1 MNRAEKILILFIS
14 TFCSTAVAAPFQAS
28 TDRDSSRIA
37 QQDTTGPRI
46 LPDDPVLAAMDALW
60 AEERLDW
67 QGFEGDSVCLNV
79 HGFRWDS
86 IPVYDAAAAAEKLA
100 HLNAQTPFDLQ
111 YNKTVE
117 AFIKL
122 YTEQRR
128 DVTSR
133 VLGLAAFY
141 YPLFEEKLDMF
152 DIPLELKH
160 LAVVE
165 SALNPNARSRVGATG
180 LWQFMYPTGKMF
192 GLHVD
197 TYTDERRDPIK
208 STVAACRYML
218 FLYGMYED
226 WNLVLA
232 AYNAGPGN
240 VNKAIRRS
248 GGKRDY
254 WEVRP
259 YMPRETR
266 SYVPAFIAVNY
277 VMNYASDHNIYPAM
291 PSFFYAETDTVHI
304 CRETTFNQIAAVTD
318 VSVASLEVLNP
329 SLKRNI
335 VPEKEDCVPVYLPVP
350 AVGKFLA
357 NADSLYEMP
366 DPGPQL
372 VSGKIYEDITEV
384 HVVRSGEVLG
394 VIAQRYGVSL
404 SSLREWNNIR
414 GNRIYPG
421 QRLEIRKTVTRTPQ
435 AATADAGAKTEKVV
449 PEAKPA
455 AGAEP
460 GETRTHT
467 VQRGDTLWDIARMYP
482 GVSANDIINH
492 NSGLRSKALKPGQ
505 KLIIPPA
512 S

>member
-1 MNRAEKILILFIS
+1 MTAARILTLLFIS
-14 TFCSTAVAAPFQAS
+14 AVSAASYAVPSAII
-28 TDRDSSRIA
+28 TDRDTSRIA
-37 QQDTTGPRI
+37 QQDTAGPAI
-46 LPDDPVLAAMDALW
+46 LPDDPILAAMDALW
-60 AEERLDW
+60 TEERLNW
-67 QGFEGDSVCLNV
+67 QAFNADSVCLNV

-86 IPVYDAAAAAEKLA
+86 IPLYDADAVAEKLA
-100 HLNAQTPFDLQ
+100 ALNAQTPFDLQ
-111 YNKTVE
+111 YNRTVE

-133 VLGLAAFY
+133 VLGLAALY
-141 YPLFEEKLDMF
+141 YPLFEEKLDRF

-165 SALNPNARSRVGATG
+165 SALNPSARSRVGATG
-180 LWQFMYPTGKMF
+180 LWQFMYPTGKMY
-192 GLHVD
+192 GLQVN
-197 TYTDERRDPIK
+197 TYTDDRRDPIK

-259 YMPRETR
+259 YLPRETR
-266 SYVPAFIAVNY
+266 GYVPAFIAVNY

-291 PSFFYAETDTVHI
+291 PTFLFAETDTVHI

-318 VSVASLEVLNP
+318 VSVAALEVLNP

-335 VPEKEDCVPVYLPVP
+335 VPEKADCVPVYLPVP
-350 AVGKFLA
+350 AVGKFLT
-357 NADSLYEMP
+357 NVDSLYTIPET
-366 DPGPQL
+366 GPQL

-404 SSLREWNNIR
+404 SALREWNNIR

-421 QRLEIRKTVTRTPQ
+421 QRLEIRKTVTRTPGT
-435 AATADAGAKTEKVV
+435 ATASGNEKKKPV
-449 PEAKPA
+449 PETKPA
-455 AGAEP
+455 TGVNPNEA
-460 GETRTHT
+460 RTHT

-482 GVSANDIINH
+482 GVSANDIMNH

-505 KLIIPPA
+505 QLVIPPA